1 LQAGIMAAQFLCA
14 SLHRHH
20 LRLLKQQ
27 LMDKF

>member
-1 LQAGIMAAQFLCA
+1 MAAQFLCA

>member
-1 LQAGIMAAQFLCA
+1 MAAQFLCA

-27 LMDKF
+27 LMDEF